1 MLNLTEASVPFPA
14 RQGAS
19 VDARLCHGGDVPRL
33 GERGLDLKSVARQ
46 TLEDVSLTFLDL
58 EHQAAD
64 EPWLRHLII
73 LQVKGTYPQNSLLL

>member
-1 MLNLTEASVPFPA
+1 MSNVTVASVPFPA

-19 VDARLCHGGDVPRL
+19 VDARLGHGGDVPRL
-33 GERGLDLKSVARQ
+33 GQRRLDLKSVAGQ
-46 TLEDVSLTFLDL
+46 TLEDVSLTLLDL

-73 LQVKGTYPQNSLLL
+73 LQVQGTYPQNSLLL

>member
-1 MLNLTEASVPFPA
+1 MSNVTAASVPFPA

-19 VDARLCHGGDVPRL
+19 VDARLGHGGDVPRL
-33 GERGLDLKSVARQ
+33 GQRGLNFKSVARQ

-64 EPWLRHLII
+64 EP
-73 LQVKGTYPQNSLLL
+73 